1 MTAFNSNI
9 IGRVAALP
17 TLESAQLKDLWQE
30 LYSEPAPKKKREYLI
45 PRLAYKMQELEYG
58 GLELDDQ
65 KEINNFIKNEPT
77 RPTKNKR
84 IHMPKVGTK
93 LIREYKGKE
102 HQVTVTRTGFEYQ
115 GRTFKSLSQIATAIT
130 GTRWNGPLFFGLTSK
145 PKKP

>member
-1 MTAFNSNI
+1 
-9 IGRVAALP
+9 
-17 TLESAQLKDLWQE
+17 
-30 LYSEPAPKKKREYLI
+30 
-45 PRLAYKMQELEYG
+45 MQELEYG

-65 KEINNFIKNEPT
+65 KEIDSFIKNEPT

-130 GTRWNGPLFFGLTSK
+130 ATRWNGPLFFGLTSK
-145 PKKP
+145 PKKS